1 MIKKGLW
8 IVIMCNLVLL
18 ANGLSQQLSHQVIVP
33 LAGLASYSKISYS
46 QTAGETAIELTG
58 CSEYLFTQGFQQPGM
73 RFSDVTRPEGMGV
86 KVYPN
91 PATDYVIIE
100 LFGDSEETFKIDIIN
115 VMGRVV
121 FSEKREFSDQFWYK
135 EPHNI
140 EGLLRG
146 LYLIRITSERRMMN
160 RIFKIEKI

>member
-1 MIKKGLW
+1 MKKGFW
-8 IVIMCNLVLL
+8 IAVIFNLVVY
-18 ANGLSQQLSHQVIVP
+18 ATGSSQQLSHQVIVP
-33 LAGLASYSKISYS
+33 LAGLASDSKISYS
-46 QTAGETAIELTG
+46 QTVGETAVELTG
-58 CSEYLFTQGFQQPGM
+58 CIEYLLTPGFQQPRM
-73 RFSDVTRPEGMGV
+73 RFSDEIPPEGTGV

-91 PATDYVIIE
+91 PATDYVTIE

-121 FSEKREFSDQFWYK
+121 YSEKQTFSSQFWYK

-140 EGLLRG
+140 ESLLKG
-146 LYLIRITSERRMMN
+146 LYLIRITSEKRMMN